1 MGRTQWSGMVVV
13 SLGLGLGAV
22 SCEAAALIVSAAKA
36 DIDHGLDAGYPHLDA
51 LYKDLHRHP
60 ELPFQEK
67 ATAARLAK
75 EMRALGF
82 TVTEGIGKTGIVA
95 IFQNGAGPTVLVRT
109 ELDALPL
116 QELTGLPYASTDQQT
131 ANGHLSYVAH
141 SCGHDIHMAAWVG
154 SARMLVEQK
163 AHWHGTLMF
172 IGQPA
177 EELVSGAAAMLGDGL
192 FTRFPKP
199 DVGFALHVGPDAAGT
214 VGYRPGVISS
224 NSDAF
229 DITFHGRG
237 GHGAMPNLTIDPVL
251 EAGHFIVDVQSVI
264 SREKDPAAFGVV
276 SIGALDAGSAGN
288 VIPDIAR
295 VRGTIRSYD
304 QGVRAKLLAGVERT
318 AKAVAAMSD
327 APAPD
332 VVLKA
337 GGVAVVNDAALTERT
352 GAVFRTA
359 FGARAELTATAGK
372 ASEDYSQ
379 FILAGVPSTYFTIGG
394 LDPAAVA
401 QSQASGVPLPGN
413 HSPQF
418 APLPEPTIRTG
429 VEAMTLAVL
438 SVLAN

>member
-1 MGRTQWSGMVVV
+1 MQRILLRFVAIATA
-13 SLGLGLGAV
+13 LALGAV
-22 SCEAAALIVSAAKA
+22 SPAVVAFDVAAEKTAV
-36 DIDHGLDAGYPHLDA
+36 DHELDAAYPQLDA

-60 ELPFQEK
+60 ELGFQEK

-75 EMRALGF
+75 ELRALGF

-95 IFQNGAGPTVLVRT
+95 IFRNGAGPTVLVRT

-116 QELTGLPYASTDQQT
+116 QELTGLAYASTDQQT
-131 ANGHLSYVAH
+131 VNGHASYVAH
-141 SCGHDIHMAAWVG
+141 MCGHDIHMAAWVG
-154 SARMLVEQK
+154 TARELVAAK
-163 AHWHGTLMF
+163 ARWHGTLVF
-172 IGQPA
+172 VGQPA
-177 EELVSGAAAMLGDGL
+177 EELVSGAAAMVADGL

-214 VGYRPGVISS
+214 VSYRAGVISS

-229 DITFHGRG
+229 EITFHGRG

-264 SREKDPAAFGVV
+264 SREKDPSAFGVV
-276 SIGALDAGSAGN
+276 SIGALEAGSAGN
-288 VIPDIAR
+288 VIPDLAR
-295 VRGTIRSYD
+295 VRGTVRSYD
-304 QGVRAKLLAGVERT
+304 QDVRKKLLAGIERT
-318 AKAVAAMSD
+318 AKAVATMAD

-332 VVLKA
+332 VAIKS
-337 GGVAVVNDAALTERT
+337 GGIAVVNDATLTDRT
-352 GAVFRTA
+352 AGVFRAA
-359 FGARAELTATAGK
+359 FGDRAEPTPEPGK

-379 FILAGVPSTYFTIGG
+379 FILAGVPSTYFSIGG

-401 QSQASGVPLPGN
+401 RAKATGVPLPGN

-418 APLPEPTIRTG
+418 APIPEATIRTG

-438 SVLAN
+438 NVLEP

>member
-1 MGRTQWSGMVVV
+1 MGKNPWSSVVV
-13 SLGLGLGAV
+13 LLAGLGLGAS
-22 SCEAAALIVSAAKA
+22 SCEAATFDVSATKA
-36 DIDHGLDAGYPHLDA
+36 DIDKGLDASYPHLDA

-95 IFQNGAGPTVLVRT
+95 IFNNGAGPTVLVRT

-141 SCGHDIHMAAWVG
+141 SCGHDVHMAAWVG
-154 SARMLVEQK
+154 TAKLLVEQK
-163 AHWHGTLMF
+163 ARWHGTLMF

-214 VGYRPGVISS
+214 VGYRSGVISS

-237 GHGAMPNLTIDPVL
+237 GHGAMPDLTIERACTNV
-251 EAGHFIVDVQSVI
+251 ERA
-264 SREKDPAAFGVV
+264 DPAG
-276 SIGALDAGSAGN
+276 
-288 VIPDIAR
+288 
-295 VRGTIRSYD
+295 
-304 QGVRAKLLAGVERT
+304 
-318 AKAVAAMSD
+318 
-327 APAPD
+327 
-332 VVLKA
+332 
-337 GGVAVVNDAALTERT
+337 
-352 GAVFRTA
+352 
-359 FGARAELTATAGK
+359 
-372 ASEDYSQ
+372 
-379 FILAGVPSTYFTIGG
+379 
-394 LDPAAVA
+394 
-401 QSQASGVPLPGN
+401 
-413 HSPQF
+413 
-418 APLPEPTIRTG
+418 
-429 VEAMTLAVL
+429 
-438 SVLAN
+438 

>member
-1 MGRTQWSGMVVV
+1 MRKTLFPAIVVTI
-13 SLGLGLGAV
+13 GFAF
-22 SCEAAALIVSAAKA
+22 AAASLAASTLDVAGTKTA
-36 DIDHGLDAGYPHLDA
+36 IDHGLDANYPQLDA

-67 ATAARLAK
+67 VTAARLAK

-95 IFQNGAGPTVLVRT
+95 ILHNGAGRTVLVRT

-116 QELTGLPYASTDQQT
+116 EEQTGLPYASTDQQT

-154 SARMLVEQK
+154 TAKSLVELK
-163 AHWHGTLMF
+163 GRWHGTLMF

-214 VGYRPGVISS
+214 VGYRAGVISS

-229 DITFHGRG
+229 EIAFHGRG

-288 VIPDIAR
+288 VIPDLAR

-304 QGVRAKLLAGVERT
+304 QAVRAKLLAGVERT

-327 APAPD
+327 APPPD
-332 VVLKA
+332 IIIKA
-337 GGVAVVNDAALTERT
+337 GGIAIVNDAALTERT
-352 GAVFRTA
+352 GTVFRAA
-359 FGARAELTATAGK
+359 FGARAEVTPSPGK

-379 FILAGVPSTYFTIGG
+379 FILAGVPSTYFSIGG
-394 LDPAAVA
+394 LDPSAVA
-401 QSQASGVPLPGN
+401 HSQSSGVPLPGN

-418 APLPEPTIRTG
+418 APIPEPTIRTG

-438 SVLAN
+438 AALADR

>member
-1 MGRTQWSGMVVV
+1 MGRIMRSAVVV
-13 SLGLGLGAV
+13 SLAGIGLGALQ
-22 SCEAAALIVSAAKA
+22 CEAAGLDVGAAKA
-36 DIDHGLDAGYPHLDA
+36 DIDRGLDANYAHLDA

-75 EMRALGF
+75 EMRTLGF

-95 IFQNGAGPTVLVRT
+95 IFHNGPGPTVLVRT

-116 QELTGLPYASTDQQT
+116 QELTGLAYASTDQQT
-131 ANGHLSYVAH
+131 ANGHVSYVAH

-154 SARMLVEQK
+154 TARMLVDQK
-163 AHWHGTLMF
+163 ARWHGTLMF
-172 IGQPA
+172 VGQPA
-177 EELVSGAAAMLGDGL
+177 EELVSGAAAMLADGL

-214 VGYRPGVISS
+214 VGYRVGVISS

-229 DITFHGRG
+229 EITFHGRG

-251 EAGHFIVDVQSVI
+251 EAGHFVVDVQSVI

-276 SIGALDAGSAGN
+276 SVGALEAGSAGN
-288 VIPDIAR
+288 VIPDTAR

-304 QGVRAKLLAGVERT
+304 QNVRAKLLAGVERT
-318 AKAVAAMSD
+318 AKAVASMAD

-332 VVLKA
+332 VLIKA

-352 GAVFRTA
+352 AAVFRAA
-359 FGARAELTATAGK
+359 FGARAEATPTPGK

-379 FILAGVPSTYFTIGG
+379 FILAGVPSTYFSIGG
-394 LDPAAVA
+394 LEPAAVA
-401 QSQASGVPLPGN
+401 QSKISGVPLAGN

-438 SVLAN
+438 NALAD

>member
-1 MGRTQWSGMVVV
+1 MRKTPFPAVVV
-13 SLGLGLGAV
+13 AAGFAFAATSL
-22 SCEAAALIVSAAKA
+22 AASDLDVAATKT
-36 DIDHGLDAGYPHLDA
+36 DIDRGLDANYPQLDA

-67 ATAARLAK
+67 VTAARLAK

-82 TVTEGIGKTGIVA
+82 TVTEGVGKTGIVA
-95 IFQNGAGPTVLVRT
+95 ILHNGAGPTVLVRT

-131 ANGHLSYVAH
+131 ANGHLSFVAH

-154 SARMLVEQK
+154 TAKTLVELK
-163 AHWHGTLMF
+163 GRWHGTLMF

-192 FTRFPKP
+192 FRRFSKP

-229 DITFHGRG
+229 EIAFHGRG

-288 VIPDIAR
+288 VIPDLAR

-304 QGVRAKLLAGVERT
+304 QAVRAKLLAGVERT

-327 APAPD
+327 APPPD
-332 VVLKA
+332 IIIKA
-337 GGVAVVNDAALTERT
+337 GGIAVVNDAALTERT
-352 GAVFRTA
+352 GRVFRAA
-359 FGARAELTATAGK
+359 FGARAEVTPSPGK

-379 FILAGVPSTYFTIGG
+379 FILAGVPSTYFSIGG
-394 LDPAAVA
+394 LDPSAVA

-438 SVLAN
+438 SALAN